1 MSIIPQIYNQGT
13 GLIGSTTEGNN
24 LPDTVADLIVE
35 NTLTVLGQ
43 STFNGLVEINNDLD
57 VNGIIT
63 AQSIVANNIS
73 RKLQTLILPY
83 TVVSNAITPQTLLGT
98 GTQVIGNNQIPN
110 NLQIG
115 DTFTITSS
123 GQQLNINNG
132 LAIFNIQFGNGTAI
146 VQQSSIDA
154 TLGTNE
160 TGFNL
165 NLTFTILSVGVTA
178 TASWTLIYT
187 FSSGVDD
194 LQGRVFSDELT
205 FDSTQVGNID
215 LLVREDVGTGNP
227 VTFDIKQSIITT

>member
-24 LPDTVADLIVE
+24 LPDTVNDLIVE
-35 NTLTVLGQ
+35 NTLTVLGD
-43 STFNGLVEINNDLD
+43 STFNGLVSINNDLN
-57 VNGIIT
+57 VSGQIT

-73 RKLQTLILPY
+73 RKLQTLIVPY
-83 TVVSNAITPQTLLGT
+83 TVVSNAVTPQTLLGS
-98 GTQVIGNNQIPN
+98 GVQVIGGNQIPN

-115 DTFTITSS
+115 DTFTVTST

-132 LAIFNIQFGNGTAI
+132 LAIFNIVFGDGLAI

-165 NLTFTILSVGVTA
+165 NLTFTVLSLGVTA
-178 TASWTLIYT
+178 SASWTLVYT

-194 LQGRVFSDELT
+194 VQGRIFSDELT
-205 FDSTQVGNID
+205 FDSTLGGNID

-227 VTFDIKQSIITT
+227 VTFNVKQAIITT

>member
-24 LPDTVADLIVE
+24 LPDSVTDLIVE
-35 NTLTVLGQ
+35 NTLTVLGD
-43 STFNGLVEINNDLD
+43 STFNGLVTINNDLD

-63 AQSIVANNIS
+63 AQSIVANNLS
-73 RKLQTLILPY
+73 RKLQTLIVPY
-83 TVVSNAITPQTLLGT
+83 TVVSNDVTPQTVLGT
-98 GTQVIGNNQIPN
+98 GTQVIGDSQIPN

-115 DTFTITSS
+115 DTFTVKSS
-123 GQQLNINNG
+123 GQQTNNNNG
-132 LAIFNIQFGNGTAI
+132 IAVFNIVFGDGVAI
-146 VQQSSIDA
+146 VQQTSINP

-160 TGFNL
+160 TGYNL
-165 NLTFTILSVGVTA
+165 DLTFTILSTGLNA

-187 FSSGVDD
+187 FSSGADD

-205 FDSTQVGNID
+205 FDSTQGGNID

-227 VTFDIKQSIITT
+227 VTFNIKQAIITT

>member
-215 LLVREDVGTGNP
+215 LLVREDVGTGNA

>member
-24 LPDTVADLIVE
+24 LPDSVTDLIVE
-35 NTLTVLGQ
+35 NTLTVLGD
-43 STFNGLVEINNDLD
+43 STFNGLVTINNNLD

-83 TVVSNAITPQTLLGT
+83 TVVSNDVTPQTLLGT

-110 NLQIG
+110 DLQIG
-115 DTFTITSS
+115 DTFTVKSS
-123 GQQLNINNG
+123 GQQTNNNNG
-132 LAIFNIQFGNGTAI
+132 VAMFYITFGDAISI
-146 VQQSSIDA
+146 VQQSSINP

-160 TGFNL
+160 TGYNL
-165 NLTFTILSVGVTA
+165 DLTFTILSTGLTA

-205 FDSTQVGNID
+205 FDSTQGGDID
-215 LLVREDVGTGNP
+215 LLVSEDVGTGNP
-227 VTFDIKQSIITT
+227 VTFNIKQAIITT